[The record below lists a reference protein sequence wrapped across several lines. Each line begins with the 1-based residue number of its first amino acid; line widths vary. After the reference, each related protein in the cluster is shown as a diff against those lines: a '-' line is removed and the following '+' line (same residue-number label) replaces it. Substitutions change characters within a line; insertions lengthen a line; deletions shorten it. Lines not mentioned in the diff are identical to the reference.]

1 MIDTHA
7 HLDDEKFNEDREQVL
22 KRSFE
27 SGVEKIITV
36 GAGLGSSRQAAE
48 LAKNETHIFAAVGC
62 HPEYFMRHGSWGREH
77 KEELERLAQVEK
89 VVAIGEIGLEY
100 HSHDEKPV
108 SEKHKGLQKEGFIFQ
123 LELAKRLNKPVII
136 HCRGERAEVGE
147 KHREDGAAYEDTLA
161 IMEKFPELNFV
172 FHSFGGRLDFTK
184 KVMARKNIFFSFN
197 GNITYAKPGAEILE
211 VVKIIPLEKMMLE
224 TDCPYLAPVPHR
236 GKRNEPTY
244 VSYVCEKI
252 AEIKQIS
259 AKKMEEIT
267 TENAIRFFNLN

>member
-7 HLDDEKFNEDREQVL
+7 HLDDEKFDLDRAQVL
-22 KRSFE
+22 QRSFDN
-27 SGVEKIITV
+27 GIEKIITI
-36 GAGLGSSRQAAE
+36 GAGLGSSRRAAE

-62 HPEYFMRHGSWGREH
+62 HPEYFMRHGSWDREH
-77 KEELERLAQVEK
+77 KEELERLAQAEK

-100 HSHDEKPV
+100 HSHDEKLV

-123 LELAKRLNKPVII
+123 LELAKRFKKPVII

-147 KHREDGAAYEDTLA
+147 KYRENAAAYEDALM

-172 FHSFGGRLDFTK
+172 FHSFGGRLDFAK
-184 KVMARKNIFFSFN
+184 KVMVEKNIFFSFN

-211 VVKIIPLEKMMLE
+211 AIKIIPLEKMMLE

-236 GKRNEPTY
+236 GKRNEPAY

-259 AKKMEEIT
+259 ANEIEKET
-267 TENAIRFFNLN
+267 TKNAIKFFGL